1 LKLASGIKERM
12 DKAKIDIE
20 SLTVS
25 RILVVVAHPDDI
37 ESWCAGTICRFVDAG
52 KHVCYVLC
60 TSGDKGTSDPTLT
73 LQQVTEIREA
83 EQLEAA
89 GILGV
94 DCVTFLRWPDSEVEA
109 TLALRREFVHQIRY
123 HRPDLVI
130 THDPVPPY
138 RLHPDHRAVGR
149 ATLDAIFP
157 CARDPLTFAEQINK
171 EGLQAHTVP
180 EVWLFATETP
190 DIWIDIATTLPRK
203 IEARLAHTSQH
214 TDAGELERN
223 WHRRAAEVG
232 EASGLAAA
240 EAFKKVDFR

>member
-1 LKLASGIKERM
+1 M
-12 DKAKIDIE
+12 DKAKVDIE
-20 SLTVS
+20 SLAAS

-37 ESWCAGTICRFVDAG
+37 ELWCAGTVCRFVDAG

-73 LQQVTEIREA
+73 IEQVAEIRET
-83 EQLEAA
+83 EQLEA
-89 GILGV
+89 GRILGI
-94 DCVTFLRWPDSEVEA
+94 DCVKFLGWPDSEVEA
-109 TLALRREFVHQIRY
+109 TLALRREIVRQIRF

-157 CARDPLTFAEQINK
+157 SARDPLTFAEQINQ

-180 EVWLFATETP
+180 EVWLFATEAP

-203 IEARLAHTSQH
+203 IKSRLAHTSQH
-214 TDAGELERN
+214 ADARELERN
-223 WHRRAAEVG
+223 WYRRAAEVG
-232 EASGLAAA
+232 EPFGLAAA
-240 EAFKKVDFR
+240 EAFKKIDFR

>member
-1 LKLASGIKERM
+1 MEKS
-12 DKAKIDIE
+12 KIDIE
-20 SLTVS
+20 SLAVS
-25 RILVVVAHPDDI
+25 RILVAVAHPDDI

-52 KHVCYVLC
+52 KYVCYVLC

-73 LQQVTEIREA
+73 LEQVAEMREA
-83 EQLEAA
+83 EQLEA
-89 GILGV
+89 GRILGV

-109 TLALRREFVHQIRY
+109 TLTLRRELVRQIRI

-130 THDPVPPY
+130 THDPIPPY

-157 CARDPLTFAEQINK
+157 CARDPLTFAEQINRD
-171 EGLQAHTVP
+171 GLQAHIVP
-180 EVWLFATETP
+180 EAWLFASETP
-190 DIWIDIATTLPRK
+190 DIWIDISTTLPRK

-214 TDAGELERN
+214 TDAGELESN

-232 EASGLAAA
+232 EAVGLAAA

>member
-1 LKLASGIKERM
+1 M
-12 DKAKIDIE
+12 DKAKVEIE
-20 SLTVS
+20 SLAIS
-25 RILVVVAHPDDI
+25 KLLVVVAHPDDI
-37 ESWCAGTICRFVDAG
+37 ESWCAGTVCRFVDAG

-60 TSGDKGTSDPTLT
+60 TSGDKGTNDLTLT
-73 LQQVTEIREA
+73 QEQVAEIREV
-83 EQLEAA
+83 EQLEA
-89 GILGV
+89 GRILGV
-94 DCVTFLRWPDSEVEA
+94 DCVTFLRRPDSEVEA
-109 TLALRREFVHQIRY
+109 TLALRRELVRQIRF

-149 ATLDAIFP
+149 STLDAIFP
-157 CARDPLTFAEQINK
+157 SARDPLTFAEQINK
-171 EGLQAHTVP
+171 EGLQAHIVP

-203 IEARLAHTSQH
+203 IESRLAHTSQH
-214 TDAGELERN
+214 TDARELELN

-232 EASGLAAA
+232 KPLGLAAA

>member
-1 LKLASGIKERM
+1 M
-12 DKAKIDIE
+12 DKAKVDIE
-20 SLTVS
+20 SLAAS

-37 ESWCAGTICRFVDAG
+37 ESWCAGTVCRFVDAG

-73 LQQVTEIREA
+73 IEQVAEIRET
-83 EQLEAA
+83 EQLEA
-89 GILGV
+89 GRILGI
-94 DCVTFLRWPDSEVEA
+94 DCVKFLGWPDSEVEA
-109 TLALRREFVHQIRY
+109 TLALRREIVRQIRF

-157 CARDPLTFAEQINK
+157 SARDPLTFAEQINQ

-180 EVWLFATETP
+180 EVWLFATEAP

-203 IEARLAHTSQH
+203 IESRLAHTSQH
-214 TDAGELERN
+214 ADARELERN
-223 WHRRAAEVG
+223 WYRRAAEVG
-232 EASGLAAA
+232 EPFGLAAA
-240 EAFKKVDFR
+240 EAFKKIDFR

>member
-1 LKLASGIKERM
+1 M
-12 DKAKIDIE
+12 DTAKIDIE
-20 SLTVS
+20 SLAVS

-37 ESWCAGTICRFVDAG
+37 ESWCAGTVCRFVDAG

-73 LQQVTEIREA
+73 LEQVAEMREA
-83 EQLEAA
+83 EQLEA
-89 GILGV
+89 GHILGV
-94 DCVTFLRWPDSEVEA
+94 DGVTFLRWPDSEVEA
-109 TLALRREFVHQIRY
+109 TLALRRELVRQIRI

-149 ATLDAIFP
+149 TTLDAIFP
-157 CARDPLTFAEQINK
+157 CARDPLTFAEQINR
-171 EGLQAHTVP
+171 EGLQAHIVP
-180 EVWLFATETP
+180 EAWLFATETP
-190 DIWIDIATTLPRK
+190 DAWIDIATTLPRK

-223 WHRRAAEVG
+223 WRRRAAEVG
-232 EASGLAAA
+232 ESVGLAAA